1 MIGLFGGSFDPIHHG
16 HLITAQ
22 EIRERLGLTEIRFV
36 PTNEQPFKVGRHGAT
51 AEHRGAMVARA
62 IAGQPG
68 FVLERVELDRPGP
81 SYTVHTL
88 RILREREPAHRFIL
102 LVGADAAAEL
112 DGWREAGVIPTLA
125 EVVAFGRPGAAAPR
139 SPLIARTLEVPGLD
153 ISATDIRRRVSRGLS
168 IRYWVPDAVAD
179 YISAHGLY
187 RDGEG

>member
-16 HLITAQ
+16 HLMTAQ
-22 EIRERLGLTEIRFV
+22 EIRERLGLAEIRFV
-36 PTNEQPFKVGRHGAT
+36 PTNEQPFKVGRHAAA
-51 AEHRGAMVARA
+51 AEHRAAMVALA

-81 SYTVHTL
+81 SYTIQTL

-102 LVGADAAAEL
+102 LAGSDAAAEL
-112 DGWREAGVIPTLA
+112 EGWREAKAIPALA
-125 EVVAFGRPGAAAPR
+125 EVVVFGRPGAAVPR

-153 ISATDIRRRVSRGLS
+153 ISATEIRRRVSRGLS
-168 IRYWVPDAVAD
+168 IRYWVPDAVAE